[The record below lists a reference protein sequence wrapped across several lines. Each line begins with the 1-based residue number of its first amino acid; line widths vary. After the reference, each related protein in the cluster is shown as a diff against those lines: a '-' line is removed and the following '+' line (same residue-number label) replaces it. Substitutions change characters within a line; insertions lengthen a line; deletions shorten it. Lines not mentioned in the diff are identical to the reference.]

1 MLAHKQD
8 NCTGGDGTHGVP
20 FACRMSGSAAARVLS
35 GRVRKIG
42 GMSKACPQPLDPKSC
57 LTHQKKGMR
66 AIKIQPKEEKQTL
79 EPG

>member
-8 NCTGGDGTHGVP
+8 NRTSGDSTRGVP
-20 FACRMSGSAAARVLS
+20 SVCRMSGSAAAGVLS

-42 GMSKACPQPLDPKSC
+42 GMRKTCPQPLDPKSC
-57 LTHQKKGMR
+57 LMHLKKGMR